1 MNDILNLQYYGP
13 LEGMGFKIIWLSE
26 FLVKA
31 GMVPTSNSEG
41 IQRETRRA

>member
-1 MNDILNLQYYGP
+1 MNDIINLQYYGP
-13 LEGMGFKIIWLSE
+13 LEGMGFSYLK

-31 GMVPTSNSEG
+31 GMVSTSNSEG